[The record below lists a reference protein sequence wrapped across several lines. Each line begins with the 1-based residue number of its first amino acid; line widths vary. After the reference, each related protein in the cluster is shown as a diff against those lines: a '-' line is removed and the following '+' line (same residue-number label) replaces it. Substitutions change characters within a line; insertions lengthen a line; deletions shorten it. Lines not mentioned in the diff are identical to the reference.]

1 MGGGQS
7 GYGVGWRVKW
17 TGVGVGV
24 DGRVDRGWVE
34 GKVDRGWGSRTK
46 WTGGGPYPLCPPP
59 PPHHTQS
66 GFRVGVEGRMD
77 RGWRWRA
84 NG

>member
-17 TGVGVGV
+17 TGVGV

-34 GKVDRGWGSRTK
+34 GKVDMGWG
-46 WTGGGPYPLCPPP
+46 GG
-59 PPHHTQS
+59 
-66 GFRVGVEGRMD
+66 
-77 RGWRWRA
+77 
-84 NG
+84 